1 MNAVCCHTSTRSRF
15 VVNLIKSIPVG
26 IDNAL
31 EELGVGRLL
40 GSTPSGP
47 YGVGGPPL
55 PPPPTT
61 AMSIVSALS
70 ARSPSEHV
78 APAADSLT
86 VDAPSAEPA
95 TPDAVTRDT

>member
-1 MNAVCCHTSTRSRF
+1 

-26 IDNAL
+26 IENGL

-55 PPPPTT
+55 PTT
-61 AMSIVSALS
+61 AMSNVSALS

-78 APAADSLT
+78 APAPDSPT